1 MYKIKFELF
10 KISDEMYR
18 AQVEDGS
25 TPQFDKIGEKEMT
38 YDRDMPLGELLI
50 NNYSGR
56 NTISDVDQFLT
67 EFKVGNF
74 VSCSR
79 DCYLVTNKYNGS
91 NEKIERRDEDTAWKT
106 PVLLPITNL
115 SGNSNSASIVSYR
128 STISQAKPYSNWVN
142 NDSQNDE
149 NDNIFYHNWSNG
161 ENGFIWIKIYL
172 ICGETRSPPQRRYF
186 GNMNDLDEFENDW
199 NEESGII
206 IGEPEPEPEPEF
218 SFPGHKYLN
227 LRYKEEF
234 PRVKDQYKDLVLRL
248 HPDKGGDGT
257 EFIQLRKEYAAIKKA
272 LGLTGGKKSNKNS
285 NTKKLHN
292 IKRKRISKRKR
303 IRKRKSK
310 KNKTKHYKNNSYF
323 VRS

>member
-206 IGEPEPEPEPEF
+206 IGEPEPEPEPE
-218 SFPGHKYLN
+218 SDDTEDEDGYNPARVRREERARRQAHSELADRA
-227 LRYKEEF
+227 LRG
-234 PRVKDQYKDLVLRL
+234 DLHRYSSLRSRSRRRSRRRRR
-248 HPDKGGDGT
+248 GQSMCV
-257 EFIQLRKEYAAIKKA
+257 IN
-272 LGLTGGKKSNKNS
+272 GGKSKNKKRTNKS
-285 NTKKLHN
+285 
-292 IKRKRISKRKR
+292 RKSRKS
-303 IRKRKSK
+303 RKSK
-310 KNKTKHYKNNSYF
+310 KSKKN
-323 VRS
+323 RKR